1 MAVPNPTLDASGE
14 SRLRG
19 PSPWAP
25 ARATRPSRP
34 VRHAKHAAG
43 QRLRGRATAALVE
56 LRHGPRRPHRN
67 RVSPEI
73 EERMLDL
80 PGQATSE
87 LPFAR

>member
-1 MAVPNPTLDASGE
+1 MAIPNPTLDASGE

-43 QRLRGRATAALVE
+43 QRLRGRATSALVE
-56 LRHGPRRPHRN
+56 LRHGPRQ
-67 RVSPEI
+67 PEI

-80 PGQATSE
+80 PCQAASE
-87 LPFAR
+87 LPFAS